1 MRNVAIKTTTIIAIA
16 DPTVYISYGGIAIG
30 VAVGAGVTTGANPTT
45 MPVDAAAYQVQGIL
59 RGRNIIIK
67 P

>member
-30 VAVGAGVTTGANPTT
+30 VAVGSTVSTGACPTT
-45 MPVDAAAYQVQGIL
+45 MPVDAAEL
-59 RGRNIIIK
+59 